1 MSGTVTRKQAVEELK
16 EMYSQASVE
25 TYEDMDIISAE
36 FNVSEMYEEEVLVHY
51 ETPSGWF
58 AYKTIFGRGKVK
70 FYFETYEEEE
80 E

>member
-1 MSGTVTRKQAVEELK
+1 MNETVTRRQAAEELK
-16 EMYSQASVE
+16 EVYPQATVE

-70 FYFETYEEEE
+70 FYLETYEEEGE
-80 E
+80 